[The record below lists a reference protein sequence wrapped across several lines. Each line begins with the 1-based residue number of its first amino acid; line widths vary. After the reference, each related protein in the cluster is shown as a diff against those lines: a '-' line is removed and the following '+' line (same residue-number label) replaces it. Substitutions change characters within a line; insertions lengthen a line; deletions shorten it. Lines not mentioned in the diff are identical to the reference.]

1 MQASNAYEQQQ
12 LANKIKA
19 ARSRKLYMELFTY
32 IVKSHTPYTRNKNE
46 IFFNLTALSPQTFSQ
61 VSEILSK
68 HERGPKMAPIARLG
82 SPSPKKDKVAGS

>member
-32 IVKSHTPYTRNKNE
+32 IVKSHTPYTRNKNG
-46 IFFNLTALSPQTFSQ
+46 FFSTSQ
-61 VSEILSK
+61 PLA
-68 HERGPKMAPIARLG
+68 PKLF
-82 SPSPKKDKVAGS
+82 PKFQKLCQSTKGDPGWLQ